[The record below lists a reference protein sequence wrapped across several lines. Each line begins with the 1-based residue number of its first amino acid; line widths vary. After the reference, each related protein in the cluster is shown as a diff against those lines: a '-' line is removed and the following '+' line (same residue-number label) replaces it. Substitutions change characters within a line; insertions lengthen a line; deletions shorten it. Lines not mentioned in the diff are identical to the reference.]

1 MKLRRRRRRRPL
13 KSLWPGVA
21 EGYATNQ
28 VHAQLWRMH
37 GRETF
42 EDMMQE
48 AFLVYARVHARYA
61 TKTNDPKWLM
71 ALFREALQ
79 NRLTDLA
86 RRNGLRARCELVTDA
101 VDIST
106 ERSDPIDAIDELI
119 EAVDNAPQELRSVL
133 LVLLKAPD
141 EIVEEVQKCAR
152 RSARR
157 ASRFMCLLTGQ
168 SEDTDLWD
176 RAREYLKRSLQ

>member
-1 MKLRRRRRRRPL
+1 MKLKTRRRPL

-28 VHAQLWRMH
+28 VHAHLWRMH

-42 EDMMQE
+42 EDLMQE
-48 AFLVYARVHARYA
+48 SFLVYARVHARYA
-61 TKTNDPKWLM
+61 TVIDDPKWLM
-71 ALFREALQ
+71 SLFRESLQ
-79 NRLTDLA
+79 HRLTDLA
-86 RRNGLRARCELVTDA
+86 RRNGLRSRYELVTDE
-101 VDIST
+101 VDIL
-106 ERSDPIDAIDELI
+106 SDNRFEPIDAVDELI
-119 EAVDNAPQELRSVL
+119 TAVENAPQELRSVL

-141 EIVEEVQKCAR
+141 EIVEEVQRCAR
-152 RSARR
+152 RSVHR

-168 SEDTDLWD
+168 PEDTALWD